1 MNQKSYKN
9 FEKKHIQQL
18 QQRIDELEARNEHLT
33 NELNLCK
40 EPKEYPKKLSKGNK
54 TATPLPK
61 FEPPNVSTL
70 IKGSISAMKK
80 YTKRLNKK

>member
-40 EPKEYPKKLSKGNK
+40 EPREYPKELSKGNK
-54 TATPLPK
+54 TATPLPR
-61 FEPPNVSTL
+61 FATPNIATI
-70 IKGSISAMKK
+70 IKGRIAAMKS